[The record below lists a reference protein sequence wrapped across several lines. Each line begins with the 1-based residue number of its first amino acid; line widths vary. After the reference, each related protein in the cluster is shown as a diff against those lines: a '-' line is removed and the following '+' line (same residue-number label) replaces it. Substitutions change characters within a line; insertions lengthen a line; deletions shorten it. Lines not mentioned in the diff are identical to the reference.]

1 MAVTDRKPPKP
12 RAKRDSDVRR
22 RILKASRR
30 LLSRGGIEALTIS
43 QIADEAGVYSS
54 AIFYHFGGKEGL
66 LIALAVELLEEATSA
81 ATADILAMPLGRARL
96 DKVVESYFMI
106 GGYEVQSGSLEMQV
120 PAMRTPELRENV
132 VRLYEHGKD
141 SLAEALGAKEHPE
154 HRQFLRL
161 AGEMVLS
168 FTDGLNLQVLVDPDA
183 DYTPVISLFQ
193 DTLYRTV
200 APVLGLDD
208 PVE

>member
-1 MAVTDRKPPKP
+1 
-12 RAKRDSDVRR
+12 
-22 RILKASRR
+22 
-30 LLSRGGIEALTIS
+30 
-43 QIADEAGVYSS
+43 
-54 AIFYHFGGKEGL
+54 
-66 LIALAVELLEEATSA
+66 
-81 ATADILAMPLGRARL
+81 MPLGRARL

-120 PAMRTPELRENV
+120 PAMRNPGLRENV

-154 HRQFLRL
+154 HREFLRL

-168 FTDGLNLQVLVDPDA
+168 FTDGLNLQVLMNPDA
-183 DYTPVISLFQ
+183 DYDPVISLFQ

-208 PVE
+208 SAETQPHLRALVLAYVTLLCVAISLGRPREYADSGTSDPPC